1 MIKATELQI
10 GDYVLVEGKIRRVE
24 SLTKR
29 KIGFHINEEKKRLYY
44 ARLCEVFP
52 IEINEYIFRMSG
64 FCVENQGTVFL
75 ADFKCDEFEIFVIPN
90 SLGQGEYEYILK
102 VHANAMCNFVDM
114 YNLRF
119 VHELQHAIRLCG
131 INFEVKL

>member
-1 MIKATELQI
+1 MIRYSELQI
-10 GDYVLVEGKIRRVE
+10 GDYVLVEGKVRRVE

-52 IEINEYIFRMSG
+52 IEINDYILRTSG
-64 FCVENQGTVFL
+64 FCMDVTERSTMATFEDDNVRLDVIYTKGDELWVVSEKNKGTYDACIV
-75 ADFKCDEFEIFVIPN
+75 
-90 SLGQGEYEYILK
+90 SLRY
-102 VHANAMCNFVDM
+102 VHQ
-114 YNLRF
+114 
-119 VHELQHAIRLCG
+119 LQHAIRLCG